1 MLSKRNKIINNTFV
15 KLQSPSKKI
24 EKEKKNSSIHLAK
37 NCHRNITLKL
47 IRNFSK
53 NLTKI
58 ETILQ
63 DNELN
68 KADFFEYFKKNK
80 NLFSNLD

>member
-1 MLSKRNKIINNTFV
+1 MENYNHQAKR
-15 KLQSPSKKI
+15 LKK
-24 EKEKKNSSIHLAK
+24 KKKNSSIHFAK
-37 NCHRNITLKL
+37 NCNRNITSKL